1 MSSSVRAS
9 LAGLAAILLWSLLAL
24 MTAVSGAL
32 PPFQL
37 LALSFAIGG
46 LFGAALLLRRGRL
59 RRALKQPPQ
68 AALLA
73 TAALFGYHALYFF
86 ALKNAPVVEANLINY
101 LWPLLIVVFA
111 ALIAGQSVRPGQ
123 WLGTVLGLCAALL
136 VVTRGRSIQLDADHL
151 AGYLAALAA
160 ALTWAAYSVL
170 NRRFAAIDSAAIVGP
185 CLLTALLGAIAH
197 LTLEQSVSPTLTLGS
212 WHQARRSGDARHPQ
226 LPGAPAVDSMAGRL
240 RLVRGAR
247 IAGDRRGPAAAWRMV
262 EPGQKGGRKAGACCG
277 IGQCGEPIWAP
288 AIAPIKN
295 APDR

>member
-1 MSSSVRAS
+1 M
-9 LAGLAAILLWSLLAL
+9 
-24 MTAVSGAL
+24 
-32 PPFQL
+32 
-37 LALSFAIGG
+37 
-46 LFGAALLLRRGRL
+46 
-59 RRALKQPPQ
+59 
-68 AALLA
+68 A

-197 LTLEQSVSPTLTLGS
+197 LTLEQSVSPTLTQWLIILAMGVGPVGGAFWLWDHGTKRGDLVMLGTLS
-212 WHQARRSGDARHPQ
+212 YLAPLLSTLWLVAFGLSEAHGSQAI
-226 LPGAPAVDSMAGRL
+226 AVALLLLGGWLSR
-240 RLVRGAR
+240 
-247 IAGDRRGPAAAWRMV
+247 
-262 EPGQKGGRKAGACCG
+262 GRKAA
-277 IGQCGEPIWAP
+277 EKPVRASEL
-288 AIAPIKN
+288 AN
-295 APDR
+295 AANRSGRLQ